1 MADETPSTK
10 KPKTAA
16 AAAELEKERAVK
28 AGEKLDAK
36 AKAANDKDQAFV
48 KAKEDKAAA
57 AAANGKDSKDAK
69 KDDKKDDKKDV
80 KGGKDDKKDVKG
92 LDEADKKEEFVMLV
106 SSEKKEYKVNRRAAI
121 QSTLVKTA
129 LEEDKEAKDV
139 QLIHISGAIVEKVI
153 AYMNYH
159 MDVEPRRIESPLK
172 STNMKELVDRFDAN
186 FVDEMDLD
194 TLMRVLLA
202 ANYMDVK
209 ALLGLLCAKI
219 ASMMKGKTADQIR
232 KTFNIRGEFTPEEE
246 EEIRKDFKEL
256 LVE

>member
-1 MADETPSTK
+1 LPLCTQIFAKMADDAPTTK

-16 AAAELEKERAVK
+16 AAAEAEKSAGVK
-28 AGEKLDAK
+28 AGEKLDTK
-36 AKAANDKDQAFV
+36 AKAAADKEQA
-48 KAKEDKAAA
+48 AKGKDDKS
-57 AAANGKDSKDAK
+57 AAANGKNS
-69 KDDKKDDKKDV
+69 KDDKGKDDK
-80 KGGKDDKKDVKG
+80 GKDDKKDVKG
-92 LDEADKKEEFVMLV
+92 LDTGDDKKEEFVLLI
-106 SSEKKEYKVNRRAAI
+106 SSEKKEFKVNRRAAI
-121 QSTLVKTA
+121 QSNLVKTA

-139 QLIHISGAIVEKVI
+139 QLIHISASIVEKVV
-153 AYMNYH
+153 AYMTH
-159 MDVEPRRIESPLK
+159 HIDVEPRRIESPLK

-209 ALLGLLCAKI
+209 SLLGLLCAKI

>member
-1 MADETPSTK
+1 MADDNPSTK
-10 KPKTAA
+10 KPKTSTT
-16 AAAELEKERAVK
+16 AAEQEKAAGVK
-28 AGEKLDAK
+28 AGEKFDAK
-36 AKAANDKDQAFV
+36 AKAAADKDAAFQ
-48 KAKEDKAAA
+48 KAKEDKAKAVRA
-57 AAANGKDSKDAK
+57 DDKTG
-69 KDDKKDDKKDV
+69 KDDKGKDDK
-80 KGGKDDKKDVKG
+80 GKDDKKEVKG
-92 LDEADKKEEFVMLV
+92 LDDVDKKDEFVLLI
-106 SSEKKEYKVNRRAAI
+106 SSEKKEFKVNRRAAV
-121 QSTLVKTA
+121 QSHLVKTA
-129 LEEDKEAKDV
+129 LEEDKEARDV
-139 QLIHISGAIVEKVI
+139 QLIHISAPIVEKVV

-209 ALLGLLCAKI
+209 SLLGLLCAKI